1 MDSSTPEIVRRRAG
15 YRCEY
20 CLVPQSAFPRA
31 AFHIEHIIAKQ
42 HGGRDDLSN
51 LALACGRCNLHK
63 GPNLTGIDPLSGNI
77 ALLFHPRRDDW
88 RLHFKLESGS
98 IGGLTETGRATAHL
112 LTMNAPD
119 RIAIR
124 LELQILPT

>member
-1 MDSSTPEIVRRRAG
+1 V
-15 YRCEY
+15 
-20 CLVPQSAFPRA
+20 
-31 AFHIEHIIAKQ
+31 AFHIEHIVAKQ
-42 HGGRDDLSN
+42 HGGSDDPSN

-88 RLHFKLESGS
+88 KLHFTLVNGS
-98 IGGLTETGRATAHL
+98 ISGLTEMGRTTVRL
-112 LTMNAPD
+112 LAMNAPD

-124 LELQILPT
+124 LDLNISTS